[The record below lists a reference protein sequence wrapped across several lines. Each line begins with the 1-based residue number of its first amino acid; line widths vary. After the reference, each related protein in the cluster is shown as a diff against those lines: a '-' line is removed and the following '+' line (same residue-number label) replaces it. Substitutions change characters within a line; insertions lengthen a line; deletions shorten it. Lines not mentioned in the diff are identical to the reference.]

1 MRKRKNDEDLELEK
15 IEEAFDDLS
24 SLIDATAEERPAEL
38 VEAEYESWNGPATRK
53 WVAEDVAGKLFAVIG
68 LARAGLP
75 AARFLAERGARV
87 IGYDSRPLDELGL
100 EAKRLLGLGV
110 EIRNSENGYEG
121 LEKCQAIVLSPGLR
135 IHQDPLK
142 TLLEGIES
150 WGTEVIGELELAFRF
165 CPAPIIAVT
174 GTKGK
179 STTTKLIAE
188 MLEAAGEKVVRAGNT
203 GTPLIAGLS
212 TLDEDSWA
220 VVEVSSFQLEKAPT
234 FHPRISVLLN
244 LLPDHLDYH
253 PTLFQYWSTK
263 LKIFANQ
270 TPGDVAVF
278 NTDDPAVAA
287 LVNGESDFMNVR
299 DTIQARIMIA
309 SARQTPRAA
318 EAKVIPGREWVG
330 WEENGT
336 WIPLLPLDGVPLRG
350 PHNVSNI
357 AAAVA
362 AVGAALGE
370 SVIEHRP
377 AIVERMRSF
386 ESLPHRLEIVGNARN
401 LTWVNDSQATI
412 PAATV
417 AALQSFEPPITLIAG
432 GQAKLDEASFDVL
445 GQAIVKCG
453 ATLITIGDAEIM
465 LADMAARHGLADDKI
480 IEAHTLQQAIIKARQ
495 VTPPGGTVLLSPACA
510 SFDQFKSYE
519 ERGEKFR
526 EFVKRL

>member
-1 MRKRKNDEDLELEK
+1 MRKRHHDDSNEELE
-15 IEEAFDDLS
+15 ETFQGLS
-24 SLIDATAEERPAEL
+24 NLIDSPEEIEADTPEFVEETSFKSSQKKL
-38 VEAEYESWNGPATRK
+38 VT
-53 WVAEDVAGKLFAVIG
+53 EDVAGRLFAVLG

-87 IGYDSRPLDELGL
+87 IGYDSRSMEELGL

-110 EIRNSENGYEG
+110 EIKTGDHKFEG
-121 LEKCQAIVLSPGLR
+121 IEKCESVVLSPGLK
-135 IHQDPLK
+135 IHQEPLK

-188 MLEAAGEKVVRAGNT
+188 MMQAAGAKVVRAGNT
-203 GTPLIAGLS
+203 GTPLIAELS
-212 TLDEDSWA
+212 ALDEDSWA
-220 VVEVSSFQLEKAPT
+220 VVEVSSFQLEKTPT
-234 FHPRISVLLN
+234 FRPRIAVLLN

-270 TPGDVAVF
+270 TADDVAIF
-278 NTDDPAVAA
+278 NIDDAAVAA
-287 LVNGESDFMNVR
+287 MVNGESDFISVR
-299 DTIQARIMIA
+299 ENIQARIMVA
-309 SARQTPRAA
+309 SARQAPRAA
-318 EAKVIPGREWVG
+318 EAKIKPGSEWMG
-330 WEENGT
+330 WEHEGQWT
-336 WIPLLPLDGVPLRG
+336 PLLPLSSIPLRG
-350 PHNVSNI
+350 AHNISNV

-362 AVGAALGE
+362 AVGAAIGSSAIDHRQDIIDRI
-370 SVIEHRP
+370 SV
-377 AIVERMRSF
+377 F
-386 ESLPHRLEIVGNARN
+386 ESLPHRLEIVSHARD

-412 PAATV
+412 PAAAI
-417 AALQSFEPPITLIAG
+417 AALHSFEPPITLIAG
-432 GQAKLDEASFDVL
+432 GQAKLDASAYEAL

-453 ATLITIGDAEIM
+453 ATLITIGEASVM
-465 LADMAARHGLADDKI
+465 LADVAARNGLTDDKI

-519 ERGEKFR
+519 DRGEKFR
-526 EFVKRL
+526 EFVGRLFRR